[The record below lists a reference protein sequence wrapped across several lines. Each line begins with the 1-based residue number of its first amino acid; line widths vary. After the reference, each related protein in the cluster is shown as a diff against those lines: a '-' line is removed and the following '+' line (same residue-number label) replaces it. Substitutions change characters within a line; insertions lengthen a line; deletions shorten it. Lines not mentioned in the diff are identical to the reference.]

1 MTTLSTTLTYQDYLL
16 LPEDG
21 KRYEIIEGD
30 LSMTPAPLTRHQTM
44 VGRIHYQLM
53 AYLETHTIGDV
64 FIAPCDVLLSD
75 TDVVQPDLLVVLH
88 SGRACITENNIQ
100 GPPDLVVEILS
111 PSTATRDREL
121 KRKRYEHFGVREYWL
136 VDPADNTLE
145 ILNLT
150 TRQRSAYS
158 LATHSPHHCSTI
170 LLPDF
175 TLDLTWLFK

>member
-1 MTTLSTTLTYQDYLL
+1 MTTISTTLTYQDYLL

-21 KRYEIIEGD
+21 KQYEIIEGN
-30 LSMTPAPLTRHQTM
+30 LSMTPATLTRHQTI

-88 SGRACITENNIQ
+88 SGRACITENNVQ

-150 TRQRSAYS
+150 TQPTLWRHTRLTTA
-158 LATHSPHHCSTI
+158 HH
-170 LLPDF
+170 P
-175 TLDLTWLFK
+175 LT